1 MLKSKDCKLSI
12 PVIIKPPDSDY
23 AESENFSLSNILD
36 SPKMSKQINRSAESA
51 RYVIALRKNAPIT
64 DQTSKSITRFQI
76 TGSPVKTILD
86 ASKSLKTGSLL
97 IEQEEENI

>member
-23 AESENFSLSNILD
+23 AESEKFSLSNILD

-51 RYVIALRKNAPIT
+51 RHVIALRKNASIT
-64 DQTSKSITRFQI
+64 DHALSDIVLADSDRDHDKGHDQH
-76 TGSPVKTILD
+76 
-86 ASKSLKTGSLL
+86 
-97 IEQEEENI
+97 